1 MTKENICECFACNI
15 PSLDTIRIQKQNGRF
30 VAEDNEV
37 FASLKDKLSV
47 ENATNNDC
55 FIRIKDNVEIKRPI
69 QIINLLD
76 KTNSEQ
82 IESKM
87 TIQAGEN
94 SKVTFLYCDDT
105 LPKTDVR
112 VNNTIDIQLEPYSH
126 VAFYKMENV
135 NNATEI
141 TSNLTFDL
149 LDNANLTTFFIT
161 LNGGKLRNNISVNFN
176 GIHAEGDING
186 LYLMDR
192 QQSIETN
199 VNVYHN
205 TDSCRS
211 KQLFKGI
218 LDDEAKANFLGHVLI
233 QHNAK
238 NNDAHQTNNNI
249 LLTDKA
255 KVNTRPFLE
264 IYNDDVQCSHGATTG
279 QLDENALYYLRTRG
293 ISYKTAKMLLMNAFC
308 QSILQKSEIP
318 SLQEGLSV
326 LIQRRLEGDLS
337 QENPFK
343 INLK

>member
-30 VAEDNEV
+30 VSEGNEI

-55 FIRIKDNVEIKRPI
+55 IIRIKDNVEIKRPI

-76 KTNSEQ
+76 KTDTSE
-82 IESKM
+82 IESRMIIK
-87 TIQAGEN
+87 AGEN

-105 LPKTDVR
+105 LPKTDVK
-112 VNNTIDIQLEPYSH
+112 VNNTIDIQLMPYSQ

-141 TSNLTFDL
+141 TSKLTFDL
-149 LDNANLTTFFIT
+149 LDNACLTTFFIT
-161 LNGGKLRNNISVNFN
+161 LNGGKLKNNICVNFN
-176 GIHAEGDING
+176 GNHADGDING

-199 VNVYHN
+199 VSIYHN
-205 TDSCRS
+205 TNSCRS
-211 KQLFKGI
+211 TQLFKGI
-218 LDDEAKANFLGHVLI
+218 LDDEAKANFLGHILI
-233 QHNAK
+233 KHNAK

-293 ISYKTAKMLLMNAFC
+293 IGYKTAKMLLMNAFC
-308 QSILQKSEIP
+308 QSILQKSKIQT
-318 SLQEGLSV
+318 LQEGLSM
-326 LIQRRLEGDLS
+326 LIQKRLGGDLS

-343 INLK
+343 INL